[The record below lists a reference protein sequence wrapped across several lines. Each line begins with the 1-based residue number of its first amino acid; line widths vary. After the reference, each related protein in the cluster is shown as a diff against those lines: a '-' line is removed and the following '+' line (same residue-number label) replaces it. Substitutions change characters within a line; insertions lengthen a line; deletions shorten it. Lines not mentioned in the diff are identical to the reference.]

1 MWSGSGIKRV
11 NATLDKQEDKI
22 DVYRV
27 VIPAGRSA
35 RISVIPRFG
44 DPALEVFASGAFSVN
59 DLEGR
64 VARSRR
70 AGSKRTEKVTVV
82 NSGTTARSYYVSV
95 TPQGSS
101 RYQEREYTLR
111 VA

>member
-1 MWSGSGIKRV
+1 MPS
-11 NATLDKQEDKI
+11 T
-22 DVYRV
+22 
-27 VIPAGRSA
+27 PAGRSA

-44 DPALEVFASGAFSVN
+44 DPALDVFAASAFAVN
-59 DLEGR
+59 DFEDR

-82 NSGTTARSYYVSV
+82 NTGSEARSYYVSV
-95 TPQGSS
+95 KPQGSS